1 MKTFP
6 AQGSDYGEVQQEV
19 LLMGEAKDF
28 ISVYFNEVVSKT
40 TQPNSETKQYW
51 TNLRYCLE
59 ETIGRYLHWVRHP
72 SEKGMNITHDQ
83 AVDDVLHVFSAQ
95 MKEML

>member
-6 AQGSDYGEVQQEV
+6 AQASDYGEVQQNV

-40 TQPNSETKQYW
+40 IQPDSEPKQYW
-51 TNLRYCLE
+51 MNLRYCLE

-72 SEKGMNITHDQ
+72 SEKGMDITHNQ
-83 AVDDVLHVFSAQ
+83 AIDDVLHVFNAQ
-95 MKEML
+95 VKEML